1 MANVKFCFVLK
12 ICYNETN
19 FVKGAQMR
27 ARAIDY
33 SVYSEESL
41 FMELDNTKVQLAKL
55 ESEKESLL
63 DRKSQIEQALHS
75 IPTDETADD
84 LKNAYSIGIFNSH
97 EEFEKM
103 LDSEDEEQ

>member
-1 MANVKFCFVLK
+1 M
-12 ICYNETN
+12 CYNGAN
-19 FVKGAQMR
+19 FVKGTQMR

-41 FMELDNTKVQLAKL
+41 FMELDNTKEQIAEL
-55 ESEKESLL
+55 ENK
-63 DRKSQIEQALHS
+63 KSQIEQALHS

-103 LDSEDEEQ
+103 LDSEDDEQ

>member
-1 MANVKFCFVLK
+1 MFEK
-12 ICYNETN
+12 Y
-19 FVKGAQMR
+19 AQMR

-41 FMELDNTKVQLAKL
+41 FMELDSTKEQIAEL
-55 ESEKESLL
+55 ENK
-63 DRKSQIEQALHS
+63 KSQIEQALHS

-103 LDSEDEEQ
+103 LDSEDDEQ

>member
-1 MANVKFCFVLK
+1 M
-12 ICYNETN
+12 CYNGAY

-75 IPTDETADD
+75 IPTDETADA
-84 LKNAYSIGIFNSH
+84 LKNPTILNEHYASH
-97 EEFEKM
+97 RDFVESLKQEMANE
-103 LDSEDEEQ
+103 S

>member
-1 MANVKFCFVLK
+1 
-12 ICYNETN
+12 
-19 FVKGAQMR
+19 MR
-27 ARAIDY
+27 AKAIDY

-41 FMELDNTKVQLAKL
+41 FMELDSTKEQIAEL
-55 ESEKESLL
+55 ENK
-63 DRKSQIEQALHS
+63 KSQIEQALHA

-103 LDSEDEEQ
+103 LDSEDDEQ

>member
-1 MANVKFCFVLK
+1 
-12 ICYNETN
+12 
-19 FVKGAQMR
+19 MR

-41 FMELDNTKVQLAKL
+41 FMELDNTKAQLAKL

-75 IPTDETADD
+75 IPTDETADA
-84 LKNAYSIGIFNSH
+84 LKNPTILNEHYASH
-97 EEFEKM
+97 RDFVESLKQEMANEA
-103 LDSEDEEQ
+103 

>member
-1 MANVKFCFVLK
+1 M
-12 ICYNETN
+12 CYNGAN

-103 LDSEDEEQ
+103 LDSEDDEQ

>member
-1 MANVKFCFVLK
+1 
-12 ICYNETN
+12 
-19 FVKGAQMR
+19 MR

-41 FMELDNTKVQLAKL
+41 FMELDSTKEQIAKL
-55 ESEKESLL
+55 ENK
-63 DRKSQIEQALHS
+63 KSQIEQALHS

-103 LDSEDEEQ
+103 LDSEDDKQ

>member
-1 MANVKFCFVLK
+1 M
-12 ICYNETN
+12 CYNEAN

-41 FMELDNTKVQLAKL
+41 FMELDNTKAQLAKL

-63 DRKSQIEQALHS
+63 DRKNRIEETLQKKAKV
-75 IPTDETADD
+75 PNDETIKAMQECEKVSQNDD
-84 LKNAYSIGIFNSH
+84 IVEIDNVSNYLKGLVSNA
-97 EEFEKM
+97 
-103 LDSEDEEQ
+103 

>member
-1 MANVKFCFVLK
+1 ML
-12 ICYNETN
+12 
-19 FVKGAQMR
+19 KGAQMR

-41 FMELDNTKVQLAKL
+41 FMELDSTKEQIAEL
-55 ESEKESLL
+55 ENK
-63 DRKSQIEQALHS
+63 KSQIEQALHS

-103 LDSEDEEQ
+103 LDSEDDEQ

>member
-1 MANVKFCFVLK
+1 M
-12 ICYNETN
+12 CYNGAN

-33 SVYSEESL
+33 SVYNEESL
-41 FMELDNTKVQLAKL
+41 FMELDNTKAQLAKL

-75 IPTDETADD
+75 IPTDETADA
-84 LKNAYSIGIFNSH
+84 LKNPTILNEHYASH
-97 EEFEKM
+97 RDFVESLKQEMANE
-103 LDSEDEEQ
+103 S

>member
-1 MANVKFCFVLK
+1 
-12 ICYNETN
+12 
-19 FVKGAQMR
+19 MR

-41 FMELDNTKVQLAKL
+41 FMELDSTKEQIAEL
-55 ESEKESLL
+55 ENK
-63 DRKSQIEQALHS
+63 KSQIEQALHS

-103 LDSEDEEQ
+103 LDSEDDEQ

>member
-1 MANVKFCFVLK
+1 M
-12 ICYNETN
+12 CYNEAN

-75 IPTDETADD
+75 IPTDETADA
-84 LKNAYSIGIFNSH
+84 LKNPTILNEHYASH
-97 EEFEKM
+97 RDFVESLKQEMANE
-103 LDSEDEEQ
+103 S

>member
-1 MANVKFCFVLK
+1 M
-12 ICYNETN
+12 CYNEAN

-41 FMELDNTKVQLAKL
+41 FMELDSTKEQIAEL
-55 ESEKESLL
+55 ENK
-63 DRKSQIEQALHS
+63 KSQIEQALHS
-75 IPTDETADD
+75 IPTDETADA